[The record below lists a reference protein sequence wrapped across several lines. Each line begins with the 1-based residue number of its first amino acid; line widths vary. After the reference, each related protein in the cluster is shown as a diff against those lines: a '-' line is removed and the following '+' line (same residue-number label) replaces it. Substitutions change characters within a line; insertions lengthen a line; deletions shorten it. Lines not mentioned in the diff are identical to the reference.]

1 MRITIANLRKMIREE
16 VERNLRWTAGIAA
29 RGAGLNQAP
38 RGVTY
43 GVPQGLG
50 SETDLDLDKEEKE
63 KERYEEEES
72 SSGDE

>member
-1 MRITIANLRKMIREE
+1 MKITIANLRKMIREE

-38 RGVTY
+38 RGITY

-50 SETDLDLDKEEKE
+50 SDADIDLDKEEKE
-63 KERYEEEES
+63 KEGYEEEES
-72 SSGDE
+72 SSGD